1 MLSMVP
7 AHNTI
12 KSHTVRNKQTKRKS
26 HTKITRGYKS
36 YYEYHLMDG
45 DFLPYTYTAVLGSD
59 VLNPVYPIIVKE
71 DNLTFLRTVRVGRSL
86 PWAKYDLYT

>member
-1 MLSMVP
+1 
-7 AHNTI
+7 
-12 KSHTVRNKQTKRKS
+12 
-26 HTKITRGYKS
+26 
-36 YYEYHLMDG
+36 MDEG
-45 DFLPYTYTAVLGSD
+45 FLPYTYTAVLGSD